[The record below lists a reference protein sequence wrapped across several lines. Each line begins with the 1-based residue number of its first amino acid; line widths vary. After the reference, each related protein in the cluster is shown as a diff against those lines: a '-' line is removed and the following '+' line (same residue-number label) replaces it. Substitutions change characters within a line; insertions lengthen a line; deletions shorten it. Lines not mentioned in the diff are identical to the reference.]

1 VSDFEAESV
10 GDGVTRIGLQKSDRV
25 PGPAGEPNN
34 VYLLEGDAPALIN
47 AGHPSQFDL
56 LSRAVRSR
64 GVEIAEIGRILHTGW
79 AIDVLGGAKNF
90 PEADHFVRSPDMVRP
105 RNYAAYI
112 DREQRDIRTFADQLR
127 EREVFADVDEGEFD
141 AFLEDYFP
149 PVPSE
154 LDFVPVRGGHV
165 VRAADL
171 EFEIVSAPGPGSG
184 HACLYEAN
192 RNWLFTGEFA
202 LRGMPRRIAD
212 VQSYFVS
219 LERLVELDSDRVFP
233 NRGEPRDRGS
243 WTLQGAHRFINNF
256 MSNAPSAMYE
266 EPTVVEFARRDW
278 GHVPDEFAR
287 AVLEMRV
294 YRELLEELVR
304 SRMIDAE
311 GEGLDRKFG
320 TDVED
325 PRGEIREL

>member
-1 VSDFEAESV
+1 MSDFETESV
-10 GDGVTRIGLQKSDRV
+10 GDGVTRIALSKSERI
-25 PGPAGEPNN
+25 PQPAGNPNN
-34 VYLLEGDAPALIN
+34 VFLLEGDAPALIN
-47 AGHPSQFDL
+47 AGHPSQFDR
-56 LSRAVRSR
+56 LSRAVHSL
-64 GVEIAEIGRILHTGW
+64 GVDIADIGRILYTGW

-90 PEADHFVRSPDMVRP
+90 PGADHFVRSPDMVRP

-112 DREQRDIRTFADQLR
+112 DREKRDLRNFAGELR
-127 EREVFADVDEGEFD
+127 EREVFSDVEGDAID

-165 VRAADL
+165 VRAADF
-171 EFEIVSAPGPGSG
+171 EFEVVPAPGPGAG
-184 HACLYEAN
+184 HTCLYESN
-192 RNWLFTGEFA
+192 RDWLFTGEFA
-202 LRGMPRRIAD
+202 LRGMPRRVAD

-219 LERLVELDSDRVFP
+219 LERLVELDSGRVFP

-266 EPTVVEFARRDW
+266 EPTLVEFARRDW
-278 GHVPDEFAR
+278 GYVPDNFAR